1 MADITVTV
9 DTSQVTKAEKAFDKL
24 GTSILDQVRKAD
36 MLERGYKDLDNA
48 FNKGYISLD
57 RYAKGVQQLDAVID
71 GLRKG
76 TTQATAA
83 QQRLAAATQQS
94 TRRIGQGSTLIQQ
107 SGYQIGDFI
116 VQVQSGTN
124 AFVAF
129 GQQATQVAGTLTL
142 LGGPWVWIGSILG
155 VVIPLF
161 TAVAAGIMRT
171 GDSAKESKTLVE
183 EFTKSVDGVNS
194 ALEEAEVAAGQFQN
208 AVDKIQF
215 SRVILEFESAGKV
228 AGEAFAA
235 SWAEVAFG
243 FITTNTPLFLDYYTK
258 GFQTWG
264 QVSGGLSGDAF
275 AEAFGREAG
284 NALLNQGFLDEVDRA
299 ISELDTSAIDQALLV
314 LEAYMSTADQVGRA
328 YFLSLT
334 KIREKVEEVAWATS
348 LVGENNKDA
357 VAVAIKLADEI
368 GRAGVEALQVAGV
381 DITSGV
387 DAAAKAA
394 AELSGNLGV
403 SLERAMGI
411 MRLKANIGKPKEV
424 ILDPRDPRYDPIAA
438 RMAMD
443 KPGTVSPF
451 DPSRLP
457 KPAGSSGGVGGSSVS
472 PIQQA
477 EEYLQKLEREAEF
490 KSTLV
495 GLSDE
500 QVAIETRREQLVN
513 QLNGYEEGLSD
524 TYTQRIEEIIKTE
537 AETRKLMEAEQQR
550 QQLMNTIE
558 GHIENAF
565 MSMVDGSK
573 SVEDAF
579 KSMLRNIILAIYQE
593 KVAKAGANAIMNLLG
608 LANGGAFE
616 RGGKFTAYAN
626 GGVVGSPTMFG
637 HSGGLGV
644 MGEAGPEA
652 IMPLKRGKNGKLG
665 VQMEGNSGNV
675 TVIQNFNMSANGDE
689 SVKRIIR
696 QETPRIAEQA
706 KAAVV
711 DAKRRGGTYGRS
723 F

>member
-94 TRRIGQGSTLIQQ
+94 TREIGQSSTLMQQ
-107 SGYQIGDFI
+107 FGYQAGDFI

-142 LGGPWVWIGSILG
+142 LGGKWIAIGSALG
-155 VVIPLF
+155 VGIPLA
-161 TAVAAGIMRT
+161 TAAMAAWSRT
-171 GDSAKESKTLVE
+171 NKDVEDSIKTVE
-183 EFTKSVDGVNS
+183 DAVKNLTD
-194 ALEEAEVAAGQFQN
+194 AYDTAA
-208 AVDKIQF
+208 
-215 SRVILEFESAGKV
+215 ESAGSFQNIVKSFNVEQIAKGYETLGDRLAETFAPSLLDSMMMSLRGYGPDDVQFKV
-228 AGEAFAA
+228 IEENLQKAFGVFGKTSADTFG
-235 SWAEVAFG
+235 VAFLDNIQTAIREG
-243 FITTNTPLFLDYYTK
+243 DVQALEDIINSLDAFSNRNALGDQFIRDLIKAVDLMK
-258 GFQTWG
+258 GFNDEVKDATDEIQNAIDLG
-264 QVSGGLSGDAF
+264 KELGGL
-275 AEAFGREAG
+275 
-284 NALLNQGFLDEVDRA
+284 N
-299 ISELDTSAIDQALLV
+299 
-314 LEAYMSTADQVGRA
+314 
-328 YFLSLT
+328 
-334 KIREKVEEVAWATS
+334 
-348 LVGENNKDA
+348 
-357 VAVAIKLADEI
+357 IKL
-368 GRAGVEALQVAGV
+368 
-381 DITSGV
+381 GV
-387 DAAAKAA
+387 DAAAAA
-394 AELSGNLGV
+394 AKLLAERLGIALAQAQRMVGLATGQGV
-403 SLERAMGI
+403 SG
-411 MRLKANIGKPKEV
+411 P
-424 ILDPRDPRYDPIAA
+424 DAA
-438 RMAMD
+438 RAQVRETYFGQSGLRQED
-443 KPGTVSPF
+443 IVDTFSFSARIP
-451 DPSRLP
+451 
-457 KPAGSSGGVGGSSVS
+457 SSGGGSVGGGSSVS
-472 PIQQA
+472 PTQQA

-490 KSTLV
+490 KRSLV

-500 QVAIETRREQLVN
+500 QAAIETRREQLVN

-524 TYTQRIEEIIKTE
+524 AYTQRIEEILKTE

-626 GGVVGSPTMFG
+626 GGVVGSPTMFS

-675 TVIQNFNMSANGDE
+675 TVVQNFNMSANGDE

>member
-1 MADITVTV
+1 M
-9 DTSQVTKAEKAFDKL
+9 
-24 GTSILDQVRKAD
+24 
-36 MLERGYKDLDNA
+36 
-48 FNKGYISLD
+48 
-57 RYAKGVQQLDAVID
+57 QQF
-71 GLRKG
+71 
-76 TTQATAA
+76 
-83 QQRLAAATQQS
+83 
-94 TRRIGQGSTLIQQ
+94 
-107 SGYQIGDFI
+107 GYQAGDFI

-142 LGGPWVWIGSILG
+142 LGGKWIAIGSALG
-155 VVIPLF
+155 VGIPLA
-161 TAVAAGIMRT
+161 TAAMAAWSRT
-171 GDSAKESKTLVE
+171 NKDVEDSIKTVE
-183 EFTKSVDGVNS
+183 DAVKNLTD
-194 ALEEAEVAAGQFQN
+194 AYDTAA
-208 AVDKIQF
+208 
-215 SRVILEFESAGKV
+215 ESAGSFQNIVKSFNVEQIAKGYETLGDRLAETFAPSLLDSMMMSLRGYGPDDVQFKV
-228 AGEAFAA
+228 IEENLQKAFGVFGKTSADTFG
-235 SWAEVAFG
+235 VAFLDNIQTAIREG
-243 FITTNTPLFLDYYTK
+243 DVQALEDIINSLDAFSNRNALGDQFIRDLIKAVDLMK
-258 GFQTWG
+258 GFNDEVKDATDEIQNAIDLG
-264 QVSGGLSGDAF
+264 KELGGL
-275 AEAFGREAG
+275 
-284 NALLNQGFLDEVDRA
+284 N
-299 ISELDTSAIDQALLV
+299 
-314 LEAYMSTADQVGRA
+314 
-328 YFLSLT
+328 
-334 KIREKVEEVAWATS
+334 
-348 LVGENNKDA
+348 
-357 VAVAIKLADEI
+357 IKL
-368 GRAGVEALQVAGV
+368 
-381 DITSGV
+381 GV
-387 DAAAKAA
+387 DAAAAA
-394 AELSGNLGV
+394 AKLLAERLGIALAQAQRMVGLATGQGV
-403 SLERAMGI
+403 SG
-411 MRLKANIGKPKEV
+411 P
-424 ILDPRDPRYDPIAA
+424 DAA
-438 RMAMD
+438 RAQVRETYFGQSGLRQED
-443 KPGTVSPF
+443 IVDTFSFSARIP
-451 DPSRLP
+451 
-457 KPAGSSGGVGGSSVS
+457 SSGGGSVGGGSSVS
-472 PIQQA
+472 PTQQA

-490 KSTLV
+490 KRSLV

-500 QVAIETRREQLVN
+500 QAAIETRREQLVN

-524 TYTQRIEEIIKTE
+524 AYTQRIEEILKTE

-626 GGVVGSPTMFG
+626 GGVVGSPTMFS

-675 TVIQNFNMSANGDE
+675 TVVQNFNMSANGDE

>member
-1 MADITVTV
+1 MADITVIV

-94 TRRIGQGSTLIQQ
+94 TREIGQSSTLMQQ
-107 SGYQIGDFI
+107 FGYQAGDFI

-142 LGGPWVWIGSILG
+142 LGGKWIAIGSALG
-155 VVIPLF
+155 VGIPLA
-161 TAVAAGIMRT
+161 TAAMAAWSRT
-171 GDSAKESKTLVE
+171 NKDVEDSIKTVE
-183 EFTKSVDGVNS
+183 DAVKNLTD
-194 ALEEAEVAAGQFQN
+194 AYDTAA
-208 AVDKIQF
+208 
-215 SRVILEFESAGKV
+215 ESAGSFQNIVKSFNVEQIAKGYETLGDRLAETFAPSLLDSMMMSLRGYGPDDVQFKV
-228 AGEAFAA
+228 IEENLQKAFGVFGKTSADTFG
-235 SWAEVAFG
+235 VAFLDNIQTAIREG
-243 FITTNTPLFLDYYTK
+243 DVQALEDIINSLDAFSNRNALGDQFIRDLIKAVDLMK
-258 GFQTWG
+258 GFNDEVKDATDEIQNAIDLG
-264 QVSGGLSGDAF
+264 KELGGL
-275 AEAFGREAG
+275 
-284 NALLNQGFLDEVDRA
+284 N
-299 ISELDTSAIDQALLV
+299 
-314 LEAYMSTADQVGRA
+314 
-328 YFLSLT
+328 
-334 KIREKVEEVAWATS
+334 
-348 LVGENNKDA
+348 
-357 VAVAIKLADEI
+357 IKL
-368 GRAGVEALQVAGV
+368 
-381 DITSGV
+381 GV
-387 DAAAKAA
+387 DAAAAA
-394 AELSGNLGV
+394 AKLLAERLGIALAQAQRMVGLATGQGV
-403 SLERAMGI
+403 SG
-411 MRLKANIGKPKEV
+411 P
-424 ILDPRDPRYDPIAA
+424 DAA
-438 RMAMD
+438 RAQVRETYFGQSGLRQED
-443 KPGTVSPF
+443 IVDTFSFSARIP
-451 DPSRLP
+451 
-457 KPAGSSGGVGGSSVS
+457 SSGGGSVGGGSSVS
-472 PIQQA
+472 PTQQA

-490 KSTLV
+490 KRSLV

-500 QVAIETRREQLVN
+500 QAAIETRREQLVN

-524 TYTQRIEEIIKTE
+524 AYTQRIEEILKTE

-626 GGVVGSPTMFG
+626 GGVVGSPTMFS

-675 TVIQNFNMSANGDE
+675 TVVQNFNMSANGDE